1 MNLKILDAK
10 YSIYKFKIESSL
22 PAWIYSS
29 EFYSITKTSDE
40 VSVVTTQTDLASEEI
55 IGKSDEWRII
65 KIKGPLDFDQVGII
79 ADLSAIF
86 RKENISIFTLS
97 TYDTDHI
104 LVREKDLNTTIK
116 ALEENGHN
124 ISPENKK
131 TMK

>member
-1 MNLKILDAK
+1 MNLTILDAK

-29 EFYSITKTSDE
+29 EFYSITKSREE
-40 VSVVTTQTDLASEEI
+40 VSVVTLQADIASEEI
-55 IGKSDEWRII
+55 ICRSDDWRII
-65 KIKGPLDFDQVGII
+65 KIDGQLDFNQVGII

-86 RKENISIFTLS
+86 RKENIPIFTLS
-97 TYDTDHI
+97 TYDTDYI
-104 LVREKDLNTTIK
+104 LVKQKDLYTGIT
-116 ALEENGHN
+116 ALAGNGHN